1 MLIEPQ
7 KIPDVLL
14 ITPDIH
20 QDNRGYFLESFHL
33 LKYSDEGFNATFVQD
48 NEVFSEKNVVRG
60 LHYQLKYP
68 QGKLIR
74 CIRGIILDVGVDI
87 RENSDTFGQYV
98 SNRLTSDRKEMMYVP
113 EGFAHG
119 YSVLSDDAIIQYK
132 CTEYYHPE
140 DEYGIKWNDP
150 ELGIEWEI
158 TNPIISGKDS
168 NLPYLKG
175 MENSMYPKKGL

>member
-48 NEVFSEKNVVRG
+48 NEAFSEKNVVRG

-98 SNRLTSDRKEMMYVP
+98 SN
-113 EGFAHG
+113 
-119 YSVLSDDAIIQYK
+119 INI
-132 CTEYYHPE
+132 
-140 DEYGIKWNDP
+140 
-150 ELGIEWEI
+150 
-158 TNPIISGKDS
+158 
-168 NLPYLKG
+168 
-175 MENSMYPKKGL
+175 